1 MIPGTDRE
9 PIGRDFMA
17 AQFQFGDFTLDHS
30 RYRLQRGAI
39 PVRLEKIP
47 MELLILLVQRSG
59 QLVSREEIAKC
70 LWGKDV
76 FVDIDHSINVAIRK
90 IRVGLRDDP
99 AKPGFVETVV
109 GKGYRFAAHVTASS
123 GDSIAEA
130 APSPEIA
137 PPASVIPP
145 PARGMNISWAP
156 KVLLAGFVLLV
167 LLAGIWFLH
176 RARTSNVIAH
186 PSIKSLAVL
195 PLNNLSGDPTQDYL
209 VDGITEALIGRL
221 AGIHDLRVISR
232 TSVMRFKQTSLS
244 VPEIAKTLGVEAIV
258 EGSVIREGSRI
269 RVHAQLIRGA
279 TDGHIWSETYD
290 RELRDVLALESEV
303 AQSIAK
309 KVEVT
314 VTGEEHERL
323 RRAPSVSP
331 EVYESYL
338 KGRFALSK
346 ANSKGEIE
354 ESISYFEEALKR
366 DPRFAP
372 AYVGVASANSD
383 LSTVF
388 VGARPEKPRQAALN
402 ATRKALEIDPDSA
415 EAHAILADLEEDQWH
430 WTEAEAEY
438 RRALELNPSNA
449 AAHNGLSGW
458 MLCQGRTDE
467 SLTWANRGRELDP
480 LAVSGADMGWILF
493 HARRYDEAVHELRS
507 FLAIEPNDAGALLY
521 LGFVLVAKNQPEDA
535 IPVLENALTLSG
547 RSPGVIGVLIRA
559 YAHAGRRADAL
570 KLLAELE
577 KRKKAEYVPAG
588 AFVNAYLGLDDRN
601 QSFRSLEQAYNEK
614 SAILRYIKVHPF
626 FDPLRDDPRFADLI
640 RRVGLD

>member
-1 MIPGTDRE
+1 
-9 PIGRDFMA
+9 MA

-99 AKPGFVETVV
+99 AKPRFVETVV
-109 GKGYRFAAHVTASS
+109 GKGYRFAAHVTSV

-137 PPASVIPP
+137 PPASAILP

-156 KVLLAGFVLLV
+156 KAWLAGFVLLV
-167 LLAGIWFLH
+167 VLAGIWLLH
-176 RARTSNVIAH
+176 RARTSKVIAQ

-209 VDGITEALIGRL
+209 ADGITEALIGRL

-244 VPEIAKTLGVEAIV
+244 VPEIAKTLGVEVIV

-323 RRAPSVSP
+323 GRAPSVSP

-354 ESISYFEEALKR
+354 ESIRYFEEALKR
-366 DPRFAP
+366 DPTFAP

-383 LSTVF
+383 LGTVF
-388 VGARPEKPRQAALN
+388 VGASPEKARQAALN

-415 EAHAILADLEEDQWH
+415 EAHAILADLEEEQWH

-458 MLCQGRTDE
+458 MLCHGRTGE

-480 LAVSGADMGWILF
+480 LAVSGADIGWILF

-507 FLAIEPNDAGALLY
+507 FLAIETNDAGALLY

-535 IPVLENALTLSG
+535 IPVLENALALSG

-577 KRKKAEYVPAG
+577 KRKQSEYVPAG

-614 SAILRYIKVHPF
+614 SAILKYIKVHPF